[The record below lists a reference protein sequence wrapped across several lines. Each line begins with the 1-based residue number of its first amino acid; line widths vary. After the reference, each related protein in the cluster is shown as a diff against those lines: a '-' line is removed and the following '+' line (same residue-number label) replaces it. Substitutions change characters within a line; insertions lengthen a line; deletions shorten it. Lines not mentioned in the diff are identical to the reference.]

1 MITGASVPCCQG
13 SNPQPLASAICGHYF
28 NIAPDVTN
36 AAYNAAICGKYN
48 MACECYR
55 NFYWPLKRNV
65 LLRSITS
72 LITDC
77 VAPYNI
83 DVIFDALSDKGG
95 AASNDITSCGKWNS
109 LDNLLFNENLNVDQ

>member
-1 MITGASVPCCQG
+1 MVLRLHHFCLITGASVPCCQG

-55 NFYWPLKRNV
+55 IRQ
-65 LLRSITS
+65 LLPF
-72 LITDC
+72 L
-77 VAPYNI
+77 
-83 DVIFDALSDKGG
+83 
-95 AASNDITSCGKWNS
+95 
-109 LDNLLFNENLNVDQ
+109 

>member
-1 MITGASVPCCQG
+1 M
-13 SNPQPLASAICGHYF
+13 NAIVSD
-28 NIAPDVTN
+28 NL
-36 AAYNAAICGKYN
+36 
-48 MACECYR
+48 
-55 NFYWPLKRNV
+55 PLKRNV

-109 LDNLLFNENLNVDQ
+109 LDNLLFNENLKITYVIAWMIYY